1 MRIGVCASND
11 VSQDQNLMAK
21 ASTLKAKAKAIGP
34 KAKALKHMVSAEVR
48 TRSTSDNLTG

>member
-1 MRIGVCASND
+1 
-11 VSQDQNLMAK
+11 MAK